1 MRVGTAFRRDLDD
14 RRTLHVQPRLA
25 RSGRRPGEVGVITR
39 YALSFLIVSLRSA
52 GRQDSAFTPQNQSL

>member
-39 YALSFLIVSLRSA
+39 LRIVLSYR
-52 GRQDSAFTPQNQSL
+52 